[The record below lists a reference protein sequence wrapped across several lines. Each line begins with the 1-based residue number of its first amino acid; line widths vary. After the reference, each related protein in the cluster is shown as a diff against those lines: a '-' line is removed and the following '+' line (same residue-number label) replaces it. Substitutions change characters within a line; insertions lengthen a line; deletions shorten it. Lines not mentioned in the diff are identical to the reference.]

1 MENSVKTEE
10 IIDYAMPLMNIE
22 RMAKEVHDI
31 CLRRGYKEAQE
42 LTLKLGAEA
51 RLLLHTLKIMQEKEE
66 R

>member
-1 MENSVKTEE
+1 MEHSVNSDA

-42 LTLKLGAEA
+42 LTLQLGAEA
-51 RLLLHTLKIMQEKEE
+51 RILLRTLEVMQEKEE